1 MDNKLF
7 GMNKLDKLNKLDK
20 SKELYADAL
29 RQVGQSVKGNEYP
42 KTLRKKWQEYR
53 KKYKKKYGVSAP
65 SVYDS
70 ARAYRQSQ
78 SEEAPTID
86 FGMDY
91 INNFIARLE
100 RIYQDTIAFIDANKE
115 GTHESG
121 KLASIADYRLYTG
134 ELQDSYYR
142 VLSEIRT
149 YLDSG
154 VSAEILAQA
163 IADNVELDYTIAI
176 ELIPPSDINYLF
188 DETYEQL
195 QGIWT
200 QINARAQELAQEQ
213 ENEYYGQ

>member
-1 MDNKLF
+1 MGVTMADNLR
-7 GMNKLDKLNKLDK
+7 NTYLN
-20 SKELYADAL
+20 AL
-29 RQVGQSVKGNEYP
+29 RMAGYNPAGNEAMNI
-42 KTLRKKWQEYR
+42 LRDQWKDYRTVYYQE
-53 KKYKKKYGVSAP
+53 KGVRAP
-65 SVYDS
+65 SVYQASKDYQQTS
-70 ARAYRQSQ
+70 
-78 SEEAPTID
+78 APTID

-91 INNFIARLE
+91 INTFIARLE

-134 ELQDSYYR
+134 DLQESYYR

-149 YLDSG
+149 YIDSG
-154 VSAEILAQA
+154 VPAEILAQA

>member
-1 MDNKLF
+1 MAKDNLR
-7 GMNKLDKLNKLDK
+7 NTYLN
-20 SKELYADAL
+20 AL
-29 RQVGQSVKGNEYP
+29 RMAGYEPTGKERMS
-42 KTLRKKWQEYR
+42 TLRNQWQQYR
-53 KKYKKKYGVSAP
+53 KDFTKEKGTKAP
-65 SVYDS
+65 SVYQA
-70 ARAYRQSQ
+70 ARDYEQTT
-78 SEEAPTID
+78 APTID

-134 ELQDSYYR
+134 ELQESYYR

-154 VSAEILAQA
+154 VPAEVLAQA

-188 DETYEQL
+188 DETYEEL
-195 QGIWT
+195 QAIWS
-200 QINARAQELAQEQ
+200 QINLRVEELAQQ
-213 ENEYYGQ
+213 EEDNYYGV

>member
-1 MDNKLF
+1 MAKDNLRSTYI
-7 GMNKLDKLNKLDK
+7 N
-20 SKELYADAL
+20 AL
-29 RQVGQSVKGNEYP
+29 RMAGYNPTGNEDINL
-42 KTLRKKWQEYR
+42 LRDQWQGYR
-53 KKYKKKYGVSAP
+53 SDYYQEKGTKAP
-65 SVYDS
+65 SVYQAAKD
-70 ARAYRQSQ
+70 YEQTT
-78 SEEAPTID
+78 APTID

-91 INNFIARLE
+91 INNFISRLE

-134 ELQDSYYR
+134 ELQESYYR

-154 VSAEILAQA
+154 VPAEVLAQA

-200 QINARAQELAQEQ
+200 QINSRIEQLAE
-213 ENEYYGQ
+213 EEASKDYMA

>member
-1 MDNKLF
+1 MAKDNLR
-7 GMNKLDKLNKLDK
+7 NTYLN
-20 SKELYADAL
+20 AL
-29 RQVGQSVKGNEYP
+29 RMAGYNPTGNEDINLL
-42 KTLRKKWQEYR
+42 KDQWQGYR
-53 KKYKKKYGVSAP
+53 SDYYQEKGVKAP
-65 SVYDS
+65 SVYQASKD
-70 ARAYRQSQ
+70 YQQ
-78 SEEAPTID
+78 TTAPTID

-91 INNFIARLE
+91 INNFISRLE

-134 ELQDSYYR
+134 ELQDSYFR

-154 VSAEILAQA
+154 VPAEVLAQA

-195 QGIWT
+195 QGIWA
-200 QINARAQELAQEQ
+200 QINLRIEQ
-213 ENEYYGQ
+213 MAEEEASKDFMA

>member
-1 MDNKLF
+1 MGVTMADNLR
-7 GMNKLDKLNKLDK
+7 NTYLN
-20 SKELYADAL
+20 AL
-29 RQVGQSVKGNEYP
+29 RMAGHNLADNTDMIILRTLWQDYRSAYYKEKGV
-42 KTLRKKWQEYR
+42 R
-53 KKYKKKYGVSAP
+53 AP
-65 SVYDS
+65 SVYQASKD
-70 ARAYRQSQ
+70 YQQSQ
-78 SEEAPTID
+78 APTID

-100 RIYQDTIAFIDANKE
+100 RIYQDTIAFIDTNKE

-134 ELQDSYYR
+134 DLQNSYYR

-154 VSAEILAQA
+154 VPAEVLAQA

-200 QINARAQELAQEQ
+200 QINSRVEELAQQ
-213 ENEYYGQ
+213 EEDKDYGV

>member
-1 MDNKLF
+1 MAKDNLR
-7 GMNKLDKLNKLDK
+7 NTYLN
-20 SKELYADAL
+20 AL
-29 RQVGQSVKGNEYP
+29 RMAGYNPSGNEDINLL
-42 KTLRKKWQEYR
+42 KDQWQGYR
-53 KKYKKKYGVSAP
+53 SDYYQEKGVKAP
-65 SVYDS
+65 SVYQASKD
-70 ARAYRQSQ
+70 YQQ
-78 SEEAPTID
+78 TTAPTID

-91 INNFIARLE
+91 INNFISRLE

-134 ELQDSYYR
+134 ELQESYFR

-154 VSAEILAQA
+154 VPAEVLAQA

-195 QGIWT
+195 QGIWA
-200 QINARAQELAQEQ
+200 QINLRIEQ
-213 ENEYYGQ
+213 MAEEEASKDFMA

>member
-1 MDNKLF
+1 MAKDNLRSTY
-7 GMNKLDKLNKLDK
+7 LN
-20 SKELYADAL
+20 AL
-29 RQVGQSVKGNEYP
+29 RMAGYNPTGNEDINL
-42 KTLRKKWQEYR
+42 LRDQWQGYR
-53 KKYKKKYGVSAP
+53 SDYYQEKGVKAP
-65 SVYDS
+65 SVYQASKD
-70 ARAYRQSQ
+70 YQQ
-78 SEEAPTID
+78 TTAPTID

-91 INNFIARLE
+91 INNFISRLE

-134 ELQDSYYR
+134 ELQDSYFR

-154 VSAEILAQA
+154 VPAEILAQA

>member
-1 MDNKLF
+1 MA
-7 GMNKLDKLNKLDK
+7 DKLRNTYLN
-20 SKELYADAL
+20 AL
-29 RQVGQSVKGNEYP
+29 RMAGYNPTGNEDINL
-42 KTLRKKWQEYR
+42 LRDQWQGYR
-53 KKYKKKYGVSAP
+53 SSYYQEKGVKAP
-65 SVYDS
+65 SVYQASKD
-70 ARAYRQSQ
+70 YQQ
-78 SEEAPTID
+78 TTAPTID

-134 ELQDSYYR
+134 ELQESYYR
-142 VLSEIRT
+142 VLGEIRT

-154 VSAEILAQA
+154 VPAEVLAQA
-163 IADNVELDYTIAI
+163 IADNVELDYTIAV

-200 QINARAQELAQEQ
+200 QINARVDELAQQ
-213 ENEYYGQ
+213 EEDKYYGV

>member
-1 MDNKLF
+1 MAKHNLR
-7 GMNKLDKLNKLDK
+7 NTYLN
-20 SKELYADAL
+20 AL
-29 RQVGQSVKGNEYP
+29 RMAGYKPTGNEDINLL
-42 KTLRKKWQEYR
+42 KDQWQGYR
-53 KKYKKKYGVSAP
+53 SDYYQEKGVRAP
-65 SVYDS
+65 SVYQASKD
-70 ARAYRQSQ
+70 YQQ
-78 SEEAPTID
+78 TTAPTID

-91 INNFIARLE
+91 INNFISRLE

-134 ELQDSYYR
+134 ELQESYFR

-154 VSAEILAQA
+154 VPAEILAQA

>member
-1 MDNKLF
+1 MAKDNLR
-7 GMNKLDKLNKLDK
+7 NTYLN
-20 SKELYADAL
+20 AL
-29 RQVGQSVKGNEYP
+29 RMAGYEPTGKERMS
-42 KTLRKKWQEYR
+42 TLRKQWQDYR
-53 KKYKKKYGVSAP
+53 SAYTAEKGAKAP
-65 SVYDS
+65 SVYQA
-70 ARAYRQSQ
+70 ARDYEQST
-78 SEEAPTID
+78 APTID

-91 INNFIARLE
+91 INNFISRLE

-134 ELQDSYYR
+134 ELQDSYFR

-154 VSAEILAQA
+154 VPAEVLAQA

-200 QINARAQELAQEQ
+200 QINSRIEQ
-213 ENEYYGQ
+213 MAEEEASKDYMA

>member
-1 MDNKLF
+1 MADNLRKTY
-7 GMNKLDKLNKLDK
+7 LN
-20 SKELYADAL
+20 AL
-29 RQVGQSVKGNEYP
+29 RMAGYNPAGNEDINIL
-42 KTLRKKWQEYR
+42 KDQWQAYR
-53 KKYKKKYGVSAP
+53 SAYYQEKGVRAP
-65 SVYDS
+65 SVYQASKD
-70 ARAYRQSQ
+70 YQQ
-78 SEEAPTID
+78 TTAPTID

-154 VSAEILAQA
+154 VPAEVLAQA

-200 QINARAQELAQEQ
+200 QINARVDELAQQ
-213 ENEYYGQ
+213 EEDKYYGV

>member
-1 MDNKLF
+1 MAKDNLR
-7 GMNKLDKLNKLDK
+7 NTYLN
-20 SKELYADAL
+20 AL
-29 RQVGQSVKGNEYP
+29 RMAGYNPTGNEDINL
-42 KTLRKKWQEYR
+42 LRDQWQGYR
-53 KKYKKKYGVSAP
+53 SDYYSEKGTKAP
-65 SVYDS
+65 SVYQASKD
-70 ARAYRQSQ
+70 YQQ
-78 SEEAPTID
+78 TTAPTID

-91 INNFIARLE
+91 INNFISRLE

-134 ELQDSYYR
+134 DLQESYFR

-154 VSAEILAQA
+154 VPAEVLAQA

-195 QGIWT
+195 QGIWA
-200 QINARAQELAQEQ
+200 QINLRIEQ
-213 ENEYYGQ
+213 MAEEEASKDFMA

>member
-1 MDNKLF
+1 MAKDNLR
-7 GMNKLDKLNKLDK
+7 NTYLN
-20 SKELYADAL
+20 AL
-29 RQVGQSVKGNEYP
+29 RMAGYEPTGRERMS
-42 KTLRKKWQEYR
+42 TLRKEWQEYR
-53 KKYKKKYGVSAP
+53 SAYSREKGTKAP
-65 SVYDS
+65 SVYQASRD
-70 ARAYRQSQ
+70 YKQST
-78 SEEAPTID
+78 APTID

-154 VSAEILAQA
+154 VPAEILAQA

>member
-1 MDNKLF
+1 MADNLR
-7 GMNKLDKLNKLDK
+7 NTYLN
-20 SKELYADAL
+20 AL
-29 RQVGQSVKGNEYP
+29 RMAGYNPAGNEDINLLKDQWKGY
-42 KTLRKKWQEYR
+42 RSSYYQE
-53 KKYKKKYGVSAP
+53 KGVRAP
-65 SVYDS
+65 SVYQASKD
-70 ARAYRQSQ
+70 YQQSQ
-78 SEEAPTID
+78 APTID

-100 RIYQDTIAFIDANKE
+100 RIYQDTITFIDTNKE

-154 VSAEILAQA
+154 VPAEVLAQA

-176 ELIPPSDINYLF
+176 ELIPPSDINFLF

-195 QGIWT
+195 QGIWA
-200 QINARAQELAQEQ
+200 QINSRIEQLAE
-213 ENEYYGQ
+213 EEASKDYMA

>member
-1 MDNKLF
+1 MANDNLR
-7 GMNKLDKLNKLDK
+7 NTYLN
-20 SKELYADAL
+20 AL
-29 RQVGQSVKGNEYP
+29 RMAGYEPTGRERMS
-42 KTLRKKWQEYR
+42 TLRNQWKEYR
-53 KKYKKKYGVSAP
+53 TAYATEKGTKAP
-65 SVYDS
+65 SVYQA
-70 ARAYRQSQ
+70 ARDFEQST
-78 SEEAPTID
+78 APTID

-91 INNFIARLE
+91 INNFISRLE

-134 ELQDSYYR
+134 ELQESYYR

-154 VSAEILAQA
+154 VPAEVLAQA
-163 IADNVELDYTIAI
+163 IADNVELDYTVAI

-200 QINARAQELAQEQ
+200 QINSRIEQ
-213 ENEYYGQ
+213 MAEEEASKDYMA

>member
-1 MDNKLF
+1 MAKDNLR
-7 GMNKLDKLNKLDK
+7 NTYLN
-20 SKELYADAL
+20 AL
-29 RQVGQSVKGNEYP
+29 RMAGLEPSGKERMS
-42 KTLRKKWQEYR
+42 TLRNQWQQYR
-53 KKYKKKYGVSAP
+53 KDFAKEKGTKAP
-65 SVYDS
+65 SVYQASKD
-70 ARAYRQSQ
+70 YQQST
-78 SEEAPTID
+78 APTID

-134 ELQDSYYR
+134 ELQESYYR

-154 VSAEILAQA
+154 VPAEVLAQA

-195 QGIWT
+195 QAIWS
-200 QINARAQELAQEQ
+200 QINLRVEELAQQ
-213 ENEYYGQ
+213 EEDNYYGV

>member
-1 MDNKLF
+1 MAGLEPS
-7 GMNKLDKLNKLDK
+7 G
-20 SKELYADAL
+20 KE
-29 RQVGQSVKGNEYP
+29 RMS
-42 KTLRKKWQEYR
+42 TLRNQWQQYR
-53 KKYKKKYGVSAP
+53 KDFAKEKGTKAP
-65 SVYDS
+65 SVYQASKD
-70 ARAYRQSQ
+70 YQQST
-78 SEEAPTID
+78 APTID

-134 ELQDSYYR
+134 ELQESYYR

-154 VSAEILAQA
+154 VPAEVLAQA

-195 QGIWT
+195 QAIWS
-200 QINARAQELAQEQ
+200 QINLRVEELAQQ
-213 ENEYYGQ
+213 EEDNYYGV